1 MSLEKAVITNRE
13 TREKIP
19 VHFNPEEYTLNR
31 DINYAQTNIPGLSGP
46 VLQFVNGNMETLEME
61 LLVDTFEEHKVGN
74 ISLNQAREDVRNLT
88 TKITGL
94 MDIYSETHA
103 PPVLIFSWGSLV
115 FTCVLARV
123 SQRFILFRPDGVPLR
138 ARLSVTFNKYIDP
151 EREAKE
157 VNRQTADFSK
167 VHTVHEGETVARLAT
182 RYYENPQQWRP
193 IAIANGL
200 LNPRQIVV
208 GQQLII
214 PSLPFVDP
222 ESGEEFV

>member
-1 MSLEKAVITNRE
+1 MTLEKAMITNRE
-13 TREKIP
+13 TLEKIP

-94 MDIYSETHA
+94 MDIYSDTHA
-103 PPVLIFSWGSLV
+103 PPILIFSWGSLV

-138 ARLSVTFNKYIDP
+138 ARLNVTFNKYIDP
-151 EREAKE
+151 EREAKA
-157 VNRQTADFSK
+157 VNRQTADYSK
-167 VHTVHEGETVARLAT
+167 VHTVHEGETVSRLAT
-182 RYYENPQQWRP
+182 RYYENPLQWRP
-193 IAIANGL
+193 IAIANRL
-200 LNPRQIVV
+200 LNPRQIGV
-208 GQQLII
+208 GQQLVI
-214 PSLPFVDP
+214 PSLPFIDP
-222 ESGEEFV
+222 ESGEVFE